1 MNRAGG
7 DVLLELRGLAKSYDG
22 RARALD
28 GVNLEVRRGEFVS
41 IIGSSGAG
49 KSTLLRCVNRLI
61 DPTEGS
67 VTFDGDDVTQVR
79 GRALRACRRRIAMV
93 FQHYNLV
100 HRATA
105 IENVLQGR
113 LGYKSTVAGMFGLF
127 SEDEKRRAFAI
138 LGQVGL
144 SDFAYV
150 RTDQLSGG
158 QKQRVG
164 IARALV
170 QDPLL
175 MLADEP
181 IASLDPKSS
190 RTVMEHLRWAADE
203 LGVACLVNLHQ
214 VDFALEFS
222 DRIVGLAGGK
232 LVFDGAPDEL
242 DEAMIAR
249 IYGTDVEG
257 AGVDG
262 VGAGAGVGAGDAAHA
277 AGRVGGAGVPS
288 ASDAPAVGPAA
299 AAAAAAPASAPD
311 GPTASGVVAA

>member
-1 MNRAGG
+1 MAEP
-7 DVLLELRGLAKSYDG
+7 LLAVQGLTKSYDG
-22 RARALD
+22 WSKALD
-28 GVNLEVRRGEFVS
+28 GVSMTVARGEFVS
-41 IIGSSGAG
+41 VIGSSGAG

-61 DPTEGS
+61 DPTQGT
-67 VTFDGDDVTQVR
+67 VTFDGEDVTHVR
-79 GRALRACRRRIAMV
+79 GRALRTCRRRIAMV

-113 LGYKSTVAGMFGLF
+113 LGYKSAVTGMLGLF
-127 SEDEKRRAFAI
+127 SEEEKRRAFEI
-138 LGQVGL
+138 LDQVGL
-144 SDFAYV
+144 ADFAYT

-158 QKQRVG
+158 QMQRVG

-214 VDFALEFS
+214 VEIALEFS
-222 DRIVGLAGGK
+222 DRIIGLAAGK
-232 LVFDGAPDEL
+232 LVFDGSPAEL
-242 DEAMIAR
+242 DDAAIAR
-249 IYGTDVEG
+249 IYGT
-257 AGVDG
+257 AGECDEE
-262 VGAGAGVGAGDAAHA
+262 
-277 AGRVGGAGVPS
+277 
-288 ASDAPAVGPAA
+288 
-299 AAAAAAPASAPD
+299 
-311 GPTASGVVAA
+311 VAA

>member
-1 MNRAGG
+1 MAEP
-7 DVLLELRGLAKSYDG
+7 LLAVQGLTKSYDG
-22 RARALD
+22 WSKALD
-28 GVNLEVRRGEFVS
+28 GVSMAVARGEFVS

-49 KSTLLRCVNRLI
+49 KSTLLRCANRLV
-61 DPTEGS
+61 DPTQGTVS
-67 VTFDGDDVTQVR
+67 FDGADVTRVKGRDLRQV
-79 GRALRACRRRIAMV
+79 RRRISMI

-100 HRATA
+100 YRATS

-113 LGYKSTVAGMFGLF
+113 LGYKSTVAGALGLF
-127 SEDEKRRAFAI
+127 SEEEKRRAFEV
-138 LGQVGL
+138 LDQVGL
-144 SDFAYV
+144 ADFAYT

-214 VDFALEFS
+214 VEIALEFS

-232 LVFDGAPDEL
+232 LVFDGTPDEL
-242 DEAMIAR
+242 DEAIIAR
-249 IYGTDVEG
+249 IYGT
-257 AGVDG
+257 AT
-262 VGAGAGVGAGDAAHA
+262 A
-277 AGRVGGAGVPS
+277 
-288 ASDAPAVGPAA
+288 DAPALE
-299 AAAAAAPASAPD
+299 
-311 GPTASGVVAA
+311 VVAA